1 MSSWTRLNLLL
12 AVLLG
17 ALVVADQWA
26 GVATANGPLTP
37 LDPDEISSLRV
48 ERADRMQLALTR
60 TTDGWTLEY
69 PAGGA
74 VSGQRVAPLLALARA
89 PVFERF
95 PVSRDL
101 AAYGLD
107 PPQAVLLLDRQRLL
121 FGGREPTQQGR
132 YVLVGDQIAVID
144 DVYFNLLTLPARHF
158 TGE

>member
-1 MSSWTRLNLLL
+1 MNPWSRLNLLL

-17 ALVVADQWA
+17 ALVAADRWA
-26 GVATANGPLTP
+26 GDAARSGTLTP
-37 LDPDEISSLRV
+37 LDPDAITALRV
-48 ERADRMQLALTR
+48 ERGDRLELALKR
-60 TTDGWTLEY
+60 TTEGWTLEY
-69 PAGGA
+69 PVGGA
-74 VSGQRVAPLLALARA
+74 VSEQRVAPLLALARA

-132 YVLVGDQIAVID
+132 YVLVDGQVAVID

-158 TGE
+158 TGD